1 MGSETALEVHGLTRT
16 FRRGGDTEI
25 RALQDVS
32 LTLQQGEFVV
42 VLGTNGSGKSTL
54 LNEIAGGLPP
64 ESGTIEIAGQD
75 VTRWPE
81 HRRARLVARA
91 FQNPFTGTAPNL
103 TVAENLALAAQ
114 RGSGNRLAPA
124 LGRERMEM
132 ISQRVAELGMEL
144 EDRLETPM
152 GQLSGGQRQA
162 LTLLMATLVRPELL
176 LLDEHTAALDPR
188 MAEKVMRLTQK
199 MIHREGLT
207 TLMVTHA
214 LPQAIRYGDRVIMM
228 HRGRIAVEFSGAAK
242 RMMRV
247 QDLLD
252 RFDQLRAADLLDE
265 SAEAML
271 RRLYV

>member
-1 MGSETALEVHGLTRT
+1 V
-16 FRRGGDTEI
+16 
-25 RALQDVS
+25 
-32 LTLQQGEFVV
+32 
-42 VLGTNGSGKSTL
+42 
-54 LNEIAGGLPP
+54 IAG
-64 ESGTIEIAGQD
+64 ED

-81 HRRARLVARA
+81 YRRARLVARA

-114 RGSGNRLAPA
+114 RGSGNGLAPA
-124 LGRERMEM
+124 LRRERLDM
-132 ISQRVAELGMEL
+132 IAQRVAELGMDL
-144 EDRLETPM
+144 EDRLDTPM

-228 HRGRIAVEFSGAAK
+228 HRGRIAMEFSGASK
-242 RMMRV
+242 RMLKV

>member
-1 MGSETALEVHGLTRT
+1 MASEAALEVRGLTRT
-16 FRRGGDTEI
+16 FRRGGDTQI

-32 LTLQQGEFVV
+32 LTLHRGEFVV

-64 ESGTIEIAGQD
+64 ESGTIIIAGQD

-81 HRRARLVARA
+81 HQRARLVARA

-114 RGSGNRLAPA
+114 RGSSNWLAPA
-124 LGRERMEM
+124 LGRERLDT
-132 ISQRVAELGMEL
+132 ISRRVAELGMEL
-144 EDRLETPM
+144 EDRLDTPM

-188 MAEKVMRLTQK
+188 MAEKVMRLTQS
-199 MIHREGLT
+199 MIRREGLT

-214 LPQAIRYGDRVIMM
+214 ISQAIRYSDRVIMM

-242 RMMRV
+242 RMLRA

>member
-1 MGSETALEVHGLTRT
+1 VGSETALEVSGLKRT
-16 FRRGGDTEI
+16 FRRGGDDEI

-32 LTLQQGEFVV
+32 LRLAHGEFVV
-42 VLGTNGSGKSTL
+42 VLGTNGSGKSSL
-54 LNEIAGGLPP
+54 LNAIAGGLTPD
-64 ESGTIEIAGQD
+64 SGRIVIAGQD

-81 HRRARLVARA
+81 HRRAHLLARV
-91 FQNPFTGTAPNL
+91 FQDPLAGTAPNL
-103 TVAENLALAAQ
+103 TVAENLALAAP
-114 RGSGNRLAPA
+114 RGSPGTFTPA
-124 LGRERMEM
+124 LGRERVAM
-132 ISQRVAELGMEL
+132 IAERVSQLGMEL

-188 MAEKVMRLTQK
+188 MAEKVMRLTQQV
-199 MIHREGLT
+199 IERERLT

-228 HRGRIAVEFSGAAK
+228 HRGRIAMEFSGANR
-242 RMMRV
+242 RMLRT

>member
-1 MGSETALEVHGLTRT
+1 MASETILEIRGLTRT

-25 RALQDVS
+25 HALQDVS
-32 LTLQQGEFVV
+32 LTLERGEFVV

-64 ESGTIEIAGQD
+64 ESGTIVIAGED

-81 HRRARLVARA
+81 YRRAGLVARA

-114 RGSGNRLAPA
+114 RCSGNGLAPA
-124 LGRERMEM
+124 LRHERLDM
-132 ISQRVAELGMEL
+132 IAQRVAELGMDL
-144 EDRLETPM
+144 EDRLDTPM

-228 HRGRIAVEFSGAAK
+228 HRGRIAMEFSGASK
-242 RMMRV
+242 RMLKV